1 MKVWMAQIKMFIV
14 SEEAASGTEYAIM
27 IALIAL
33 TAIGAIIG
41 MGTRVDGACVT
52 LSSQLPTGVTN

>member
-1 MKVWMAQIKMFIV
+1 MKVWTDQFRMLIR

-33 TAIGAIIG
+33 TAIGAIMG
-41 MGTRVDGACVT
+41 MGTKVDGACVT
-52 LSSQLPTGVTN
+52 LNSQLPTAVSN

>member
-1 MKVWMAQIKMFIV
+1 MKVWITQIKTIMV
-14 SEEAASGTEYAIM
+14 SDEAASGTEYAIM

-52 LSSQLPTGVTN
+52 LSNQLPTGTTN